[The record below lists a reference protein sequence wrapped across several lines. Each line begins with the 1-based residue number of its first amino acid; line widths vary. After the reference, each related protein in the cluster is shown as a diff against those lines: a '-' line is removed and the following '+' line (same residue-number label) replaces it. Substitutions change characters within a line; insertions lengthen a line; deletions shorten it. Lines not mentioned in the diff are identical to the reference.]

1 MAAHDG
7 DPTVAFSLT
16 TPAHFDGRDH
26 RRGRQTLH
34 VAGDVIATHGRPGA
48 PHRDLSAHDVTLLP
62 GLIDAHV
69 HLAISHTDLTE
80 QALPHG
86 LHMLYMARNAR
97 AQLRAGVTTVRDLG
111 APAGLDLQ
119 LRQAFDDGLA
129 LGPRYLVA
137 GTPIVAVDGHCA
149 FMGRQVDG
157 VRAARRAAEGV
168 IAEGVDWVKLMV
180 TAGLSTPGAGPAD
193 QQLAPDVIAAVVEVA
208 HAAGVRVAAH
218 AVAGPGVRAAVE
230 AGVDSLEHGYWL
242 DEGTIAA
249 MVERGTTLVPTRT
262 VVRLVA
268 EGVAVAGVRPP
279 ANVQATARR
288 AEEVHATSV
297 RRAYEAGVAIVAGT
311 DYRHGS
317 LPLEVA
323 LLAAAG
329 LGPSDAL
336 RAATAGA
343 ARLLRRD
350 DIGTLAPGA
359 KADLLVVRGDPLRDP
374 RALQEPL
381 LVVQAGRVAWC
392 HPGLAKTAAASPFR
406 QHSCLR
412 HPA

>member
-1 MAAHDG
+1 MRLPGEDG
-7 DPTVAFSLT
+7 RPAFSLS
-16 TPAHFDGRDH
+16 TPASFDGRDH
-26 RRGRQTLH
+26 RRARHTLH
-34 VAGDVIATHGRPGA
+34 VAGDVIVAHGQPDA
-48 PHRDLSAHDVTLLP
+48 PHLDLSARDVTLLP

-80 QALPHG
+80 QALPPG
-86 LHMLYMARNAR
+86 LHMLRMARNAR

-111 APAGLDLQ
+111 APDGLDLQ
-119 LRQAFDDGLA
+119 LRQAFEEGLA

-137 GTPIVAVDGHCA
+137 GRPIVAVDGHCA

-157 VRAARRAAEGV
+157 VGAARRAAERL

-180 TAGLSTPGAGPAD
+180 TAGLSTPGASPDD

-208 HAAGVRVAAH
+208 HAAGVSVAAH

-242 DEGTIAA
+242 DAATITA

-268 EGVAVAGVRPP
+268 EGVAAAGVRPP
-279 ANVQATARR
+279 AHVQATARR
-288 AEEVHATSV
+288 AEEVHAASV

-329 LGPSDAL
+329 LTPHDAL

-359 KADLLVVRGDPLRDP
+359 KADMLVVRGDPLRDP

-381 LVVQAGRVAWC
+381 LVVRGGRVVLA
-392 HPGLAKTAAASPFR
+392 HPDLGVPEVGALGFDDGG
-406 QHSCLR
+406 
-412 HPA
+412 

>member
-1 MAAHDG
+1 MRLHGEDG
-7 DPTVAFSLT
+7 RAAFSLT
-16 TPAHFDGRDH
+16 TPARFDGRDH
-26 RRGRQTLH
+26 QRDRHTLH
-34 VAGDVIATHGRPGA
+34 VAGDVIAAHGQPGA
-48 PHRDLSAHDVTLLP
+48 HHLDLSAHDVTLLP

-69 HLAISHTDLTE
+69 HLAISHTDLAE
-80 QALPHG
+80 QALPTG
-86 LHMLYMARNAR
+86 LRMLRMARNAR

-111 APAGLDLQ
+111 APDGLDLQ
-119 LRQAFDDGLA
+119 LRQAFDEGLA

-137 GTPIVAVDGHCA
+137 GTPIVTVDGHCA
-149 FMGRQVDG
+149 FMGLQVDG
-157 VRAARRAAEGV
+157 VRAARRATERL
-168 IAEGVDWVKLMV
+168 IDEGVDWVKLMV

-208 HAAGVRVAAH
+208 HAAGVPVAAH
-218 AVAGPGVRAAVE
+218 AVAGPGVRAAVG

-242 DEGTIAA
+242 DAATIRT

-268 EGVAVAGVRPP
+268 EGIAVAGVRPP
-279 ANVQATARR
+279 AHVQATARR
-288 AEEVHATSV
+288 AEEVHASSV

-311 DYRHGS
+311 DYCHGS
-317 LPLEVA
+317 LPLEIQ

-329 LGPSDAL
+329 LTPNDAL

-374 RALQEPL
+374 RSLDEAL
-381 LVVQAGRVAWC
+381 LVVHGGRVVLV
-392 HPGLAKTAAASPFR
+392 HPDLGV
-406 QHSCLR
+406 
-412 HPA
+412 PAVGALGFDDDGG

>member
-1 MAAHDG
+1 MAVHDG
-7 DPTVAFSLT
+7 DPAVAFSLT
-16 TPAHFDGRDH
+16 TPARFDGRDH
-26 RRGRQTLH
+26 QRARHTLH
-34 VAGDVIATHGRPGA
+34 VAGDVIAAHGQPGA
-48 PHRDLSAHDVTLLP
+48 HHLDLSAHDVTLLP

-69 HLAISHTDLTE
+69 HLAISHTDLAE
-80 QALPHG
+80 QALPTG
-86 LHMLYMARNAR
+86 LRMLRMARNAR

-111 APAGLDLQ
+111 APDGLDLQ
-119 LRQAFDDGLA
+119 LRQAFDEGLA

-157 VRAARRAAEGV
+157 VRAARRATERL
-168 IAEGVDWVKLMV
+168 IDEGVDWVKLMV

-208 HAAGVRVAAH
+208 HAAGVPVAAH
-218 AVAGPGVRAAVE
+218 AVAGPGVRAAVG

-242 DEGTIAA
+242 DAATIRT

-268 EGVAVAGVRPP
+268 EGIAVAGVRPP
-279 ANVQATARR
+279 AHVQATARR
-288 AEEVHATSV
+288 AEEVHASSV

-311 DYRHGS
+311 DYCHGS
-317 LPLEVA
+317 LPLEIQ

-329 LGPSDAL
+329 LTPNDAL

-359 KADLLVVRGDPLRDP
+359 KADLVVVRGDPLRDP
-374 RALQEPL
+374 RALDEAL
-381 LVVQAGRVAWC
+381 LVVHGGRVVLA
-392 HPGLAKTAAASPFR
+392 HPDLGVPEVGALGFDDDGG
-406 QHSCLR
+406 
-412 HPA
+412 